1 MRTSTEP
8 VPREQL
14 TFKIEQSMSDKLIS
28 SVPTDL
34 YIGGQW
40 LPSADGKRIA
50 VVDPATE
57 KVIAEVASGAAA
69 DAGSA
74 VDAAFAAGAEW
85 SATPPRA
92 RAEILRKAFELMT
105 ERRQDIA
112 TIISRE
118 EGKTLAEGLGEVA
131 YAAEFFRWYA
141 EEAPRTMG
149 QFGRSPTGAN
159 NILVDYCPVGVSL
172 LITPWNF
179 PAAMGT
185 RKIAPAL
192 AAGCT
197 VILKPAS
204 ETPLTALALAGLLE
218 EAGVP
223 AGVVNVLPSS
233 RSSEISNRI
242 LGDSRV
248 GKLSFT
254 GSTEVGRVLLAKAS
268 ERIVNCSM
276 ELGGNAPFIVLD
288 DADIEQ
294 AVSGAMIAKMRNAG
308 ESCIGANRFY
318 VHASI
323 ADEFADKFA
332 AAMAGLKVGP
342 GLDAGVDVGPLV
354 NASTRDKVEHLVNE
368 AVARGAR
375 VLTGGKR
382 PPGPG
387 FFYTPTV
394 LTGIDPEAEILH
406 TEIFGPVAPIVPFE
420 TLSDV
425 ITRANATIFGLAA
438 YVYSGDVGRALAAA
452 QQIDAG
458 IVGVNRGFVSDPAA
472 PFGGMKQS
480 GLGREGSQD
489 GMHEFLEK
497 KYIAVDWQHA

>member
-1 MRTSTEP
+1 
-8 VPREQL
+8 
-14 TFKIEQSMSDKLIS
+14 MSDKLINS
-28 SVPTDL
+28 IPTKL
-34 YIGGQW
+34 YIGGEW
-40 LPSADGKRIA
+40 VAAADGNRIA

-57 KVIAEVASGAAA
+57 QVIAEVASGASA
-69 DAGSA
+69 DATAA
-74 VDAAFAAGAEW
+74 VDAAFAAAAEW
-85 SATPPRA
+85 AATAPRV
-92 RAEILRKAFELMT
+92 RAEVLRKAFELMT
-105 ERRQDIA
+105 ERKEDLA

-149 QFGRSPTGAN
+149 QFGRSPAGTN
-159 NILVDYCPVGVSL
+159 NILVDYSPVGVSL

-192 AAGCT
+192 ASGCT

-204 ETPLTALALAGLLE
+204 ETPLTALALAALLE

-223 AGVVNVLPSS
+223 AGVVNVFPSS
-233 RSSEISNRI
+233 RSGEVSDRI
-242 LGDSRV
+242 LSDSRV

-254 GSTEVGRVLLAKAS
+254 GSTEVGRILLAKAS
-268 ERIVNCSM
+268 ERVVNCSM

-288 DADIEQ
+288 DADIDD
-294 AVSGAMIAKMRNAG
+294 AVAGAMIAKMRNAG

-318 VHASI
+318 VHTSVTDA
-323 ADEFADKFA
+323 FADKFA
-332 AAMAGLKVGP
+332 AAMAQLKVGP
-342 GLDAGVDVGPLV
+342 GLDDGVDVGPLV
-354 NASTRDKVEHLVNE
+354 NASTRDKVEHLVND
-368 AVARGAR
+368 AVAGGAR

-387 FFYTPTV
+387 FFYEPTV
-394 LTGIDPEAEILH
+394 VTNIDPEAEILH
-406 TEIFGPVAPIVPFE
+406 TEIFGPVAPIVPFSQ
-420 TLSDV
+420 LGDV
-425 ITRANATIFGLAA
+425 ITHANETIFGLAA
-438 YVYSGDVGRALAAA
+438 YVFSGNVGRALAVA
-452 QQIDAG
+452 QEIDAG
-458 IVGVNRGFVSDPAA
+458 IIGVNRGFVSDPAA

-497 KYIAVDWQHA
+497 KYIAVDW

>member
-1 MRTSTEP
+1 
-8 VPREQL
+8 
-14 TFKIEQSMSDKLIS
+14 MSNKLIDS
-28 SVPTDL
+28 IPTNL
-34 YIGGQW
+34 YIGGEW
-40 LPSADGKRIA
+40 LPSEDGRSID

-57 KVIAEVASGAAA
+57 QVIASVASGSAA
-69 DAGSA
+69 DATQA
-74 VDAAFAAGAEW
+74 VDAAFEAGAEW
-85 SATPPRA
+85 AATAPRV
-92 RAEILRKAFELMT
+92 RAEVLRKAFELMT
-105 ERRQDIA
+105 ERKQEFA

-149 QFGRSPTGAN
+149 EFGRSPAGAN
-159 NILVDYCPVGVSL
+159 HILVDYSPVGVSL

-223 AGVVNVLPSS
+223 AGVVNVMPSN
-233 RSSEISNRI
+233 RSSEISNCI
-242 LGDSRV
+242 LSDSRV
-248 GKLSFT
+248 SKCSFT

-288 DADIEQ
+288 DADIDD

-318 VHASI
+318 VHSSV
-323 ADEFADKFA
+323 ADVFADRFA
-332 AAMAGLKVGP
+332 AAMAELKVGP
-342 GLDAGVDVGPLV
+342 GLDDGVDVGPLV
-354 NASTRDKVEHLVNE
+354 NSSTRNKVESLVDE
-368 AVARGAR
+368 AVANGAS

-387 FFYTPTV
+387 FFYEPTV
-394 LTGIDPEAEILH
+394 VTNISPESEILH
-406 TEIFGPVAPIVPFE
+406 TEIFGPVAPIVPFDD
-420 TLSDV
+420 LSDV
-425 ITRANATIFGLAA
+425 ITRANSTIFGLAA
-438 YVYSGDVGRALAAA
+438 YVYSGNVGRALSVA
-452 QQIDAG
+452 QKIDAG
-458 IVGVNRGFVSDPAA
+458 IIGVNRGFVSDPAA

-497 KYIAVDWQHA
+497 RYIAVDW